1 MELWQDYLAAVSGG
15 LRDLLV
21 TDRSQASLTPASAF
35 ERWLELTR
43 QAQTGQQSLFVIGNG
58 ASAAMASHVAADACK
73 NGGLRAHAFTDPSLL
88 TATGNDLAFDQIFA
102 LPLSRYARAGE
113 ILISVSSSG
122 RSPNVVRALERAR
135 SMSLT
140 IVTLSG
146 RDADNPSRGLGD
158 LNFYIPHQR
167 YGWIECAHQLIL
179 HYWLD
184 QFMNTYGHGAA

>member
-1 MELWQDYLAAVSGG
+1 MRL
-15 LRDLLV
+15 LR
-21 TDRSQASLTPASAF
+21 
-35 ERWLELTR
+35 
-43 QAQTGQQSLFVIGNG
+43 LFLRV
-58 ASAAMASHVAADACK
+58 AVAA
-73 NGGLRAHAFTDPSLL
+73 GLTGYLLWKSHPS
-88 TATGNDLAFDQIFA
+88 DV
-102 LPLSRYARAGE
+102 ARAM
-113 ILISVSSSG
+113 LISVSSSG
-122 RSPNVVRALERAR
+122 RSPNVVRALECAR